1 MSSSLGSE
9 VAVAQRC
16 LLILID
22 AEKDAQN
29 AMAQLAKDAAL
40 QGITEDAL
48 LVETPFLHQG
58 AEMKAIEDKRK
69 ARRNENRAA
78 RGLAL
83 ESESE
88 DENEEAND
96 VDGTDSDASNP
107 EVKPKKKKKKPVP
120 MSALVG
126 Q

>member
-40 QGITEDAL
+40 QGIIEDAL